1 MHPSLYVRDLSAEE
15 RSRLAEALRSSNA
28 FSLRRAQIV
37 LASARKEKP
46 RPIAA
51 LVGCSVQS
59 VRNAIHDFNARG
71 AGSLVEGS
79 TRPKNR
85 KPTFDTT
92 RAEALQHLLHQS
104 PRTFGKARSLWSLG
118 LAAEVCFEQGI
129 TPERM
134 SIETIRRALKSMGTS
149 WKRAKHWITS
159 PDPLYALKKNVET
172 A

>member
-1 MHPSLYVRDLSAEE
+1 MHPVLYVRDLSAEE
-15 RSRLAEALRSSNA
+15 RSRLTQALRSSNA
-28 FSLRRAQIV
+28 FTLRRAQII

-59 VRNAIHDFNARG
+59 VRNAIHDFDAHG
-71 AGSLVEGS
+71 VESLVADS

-85 KPTFDTT
+85 KPTFEGT

-104 PRTFGKARSLWSLG
+104 PRTFGKARSVWSLG

-134 SIETIRRALKSMGTS
+134 SIETIRRALKSLGTS

-159 PDPLYALKKNVET
+159 PDPLYALKKSSAT

>member
-1 MHPSLYVRDLSAEE
+1 MHPSLYVRDLSSEE
-15 RSRLAEALRSSNA
+15 RSQLAQALRSSNA

-59 VRNAIHDFNARG
+59 VRNAIHDFDARG
-71 AGSLVEGS
+71 VGSLIEGS

-85 KPTFDTT
+85 KPTFETT

-134 SIETIRRALKSMGTS
+134 SIETIRRALKSLGTS

-159 PDPLYALKKNVET
+159 PDPSYALKKNVET